1 MECLSADRTELVLLK
16 RGAGPE
22 AVWAV
27 HNLTAERVNLPLHR
41 LAAAAGAEVEH
52 WRDLLA
58 DAPLAAGAAVLDP
71 YAVKWLQPEP

>member
-1 MECLSADRTELVLLK
+1 
-16 RGAGPE
+16 
-22 AVWAV
+22 VWAV

-41 LAAAAGAEVEH
+41 LAASAGAPVEH

-58 DAPLAAGAAVLDP
+58 GQAPTAGAAFLDP